1 LTAVQPVRIAVIG
14 AGHMGRLHAS
24 KVAALRDTNQ
34 RATLAGV
41 ADLDLAR
48 AEAVGREFGAPAAR
62 EFREIL
68 AGADAAI
75 VAVPTVVHFEVVR
88 ELLARGLDV
97 LVEKP
102 IAASLAEAEALLEQA
117 RVGGRVVQVG
127 HLEWF
132 NAALVAMAPVI
143 HRPRF
148 VEAHR
153 MGPYPGRAT
162 DVDIVRDLMIHD
174 IDIVQRLVGEEP
186 ESVEGIG
193 VPVLSNQVDIANAR
207 LRFPGGCV
215 ANFTA
220 SRVSPTPMRKI
231 RFFQAD
237 GYFSIDF
244 LEKSAVILR
253 RRVEADGSPKID
265 VEPIRFDPED
275 ALAAQLGDFLDAV
288 RERRVRGESAESALR
303 ALRTALRVVEAM
315 PPPGELP

>member
-1 LTAVQPVRIAVIG
+1 MSAVRIAVIG

-24 KVAALRDTNQ
+24 KVAALRDSGGSV
-34 RATLAGV
+34 TLSGV

-48 AEAVGREFGAPAAR
+48 AEAVGREFGAPGAAD
-62 EFREIL
+62 FRAL
-68 AGADAAI
+68 LDGADAAI

-88 ELLARGLDV
+88 EVLARGLDV
-97 LVEKP
+97 LIEKP

-117 RVGGRVVQVG
+117 RTAGRVVQVG

-143 HRPRF
+143 RRPRF

-193 VPVLSNQVDIANAR
+193 MPVLSNQADIANAR

-231 RFFQAD
+231 RFFQSD

-253 RRVEADGSPKID
+253 RRIQADGTPKID
-265 VEPIRFDPED
+265 VEPIRFDAED
-275 ALAAQLGDFLDAV
+275 ALAAQLDDFLAAV
-288 RERRVRGESAESALR
+288 RERRLASESAASALR
-303 ALRTALRVVEAM
+303 ALRTALRVVAAM
-315 PPPGELP
+315 PPLDELQ